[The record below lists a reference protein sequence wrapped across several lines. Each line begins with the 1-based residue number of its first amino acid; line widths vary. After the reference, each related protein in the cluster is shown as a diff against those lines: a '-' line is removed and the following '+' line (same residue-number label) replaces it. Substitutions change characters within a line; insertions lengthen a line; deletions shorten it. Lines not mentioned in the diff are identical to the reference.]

1 MFRYINT
8 CSNGL
13 EAIALGGR
21 RLHEDAKR
29 DLAGTARCGFNGAKP
44 D

>member
-1 MFRYINT
+1 MIRYINT
-8 CSNGL
+8 CSTGP

-21 RLHEDAKR
+21 RLHEEAKR
-29 DLAGTARCGFNGAKP
+29 DLAGTARGGFNGAKA